1 MLLLGRC
8 SFPILSLHVKKWKNS
23 ARCATSMSYF
33 AMSNPN
39 PPPSI
44 CFLSWLIYWLTA
56 RQQNLRPGEFI
67 LSVSYR
73 NLLLVRPDLCLY
85 SLRDERV
92 KMWRKNKKK
101 KNKTKELEQ
110 SEWAL
115 HDNKWQGSILP
126 WEFAAHLQDMRP
138 NKQALSDKNANN
150 ISNLFNTTTYF
161 SPALPFC
168 SVWASDCEH
177 FCRVLAFF

>member
-1 MLLLGRC
+1 MKEYKCGGR
-8 SFPILSLHVKKWKNS
+8 
-23 ARCATSMSYF
+23 T
-33 AMSNPN
+33 
-39 PPPSI
+39 
-44 CFLSWLIYWLTA
+44 
-56 RQQNLRPGEFI
+56 
-67 LSVSYR
+67 
-73 NLLLVRPDLCLY
+73 
-85 SLRDERV
+85 
-92 KMWRKNKKK
+92 KK

-138 NKQALSDKNANN
+138 NKQALSDKNANK

-168 SVWASDCEH
+168 SV
-177 FCRVLAFF
+177 